1 MHNKTKP
8 LFCAHSDPPHH
19 QLQASSI
26 IQLLDTLLEHWRLAR
41 KARMCPL
48 RLGRVTTWLAHA
60 SSTRA
65 RLSEWML
72 NVLLLDAT
80 CLEAQQ
86 RLLRTQRMLC
96 QTLLLEHVTKEFT
109 GRRVEL

>member
-1 MHNKTKP
+1 
-8 LFCAHSDPPHH
+8 
-19 QLQASSI
+19 
-26 IQLLDTLLEHWRLAR
+26 
-41 KARMCPL
+41 
-48 RLGRVTTWLAHA
+48 
-60 SSTRA
+60 
-65 RLSEWML
+65 ML